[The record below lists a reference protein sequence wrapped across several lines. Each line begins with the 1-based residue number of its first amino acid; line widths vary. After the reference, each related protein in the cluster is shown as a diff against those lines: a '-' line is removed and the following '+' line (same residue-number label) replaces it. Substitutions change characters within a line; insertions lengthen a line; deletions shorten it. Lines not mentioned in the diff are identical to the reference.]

1 MTGLDRDGTEVVR
14 CSVERLV
21 RVVGLGGVVRGRACR
36 PTVVDQLAA
45 RALGLVLRR
54 FRAAPS
60 TSAAASQ
67 AGSRCIPALMNRRG
81 QHVCRPPP
89 SLGRGSLL
97 ELRGSGPWLLWEY
110 SRLRAVGA
118 LCRCVTSEG
127 GAGLRSTPNGVCGT
141 CRHRGNGSPGSVG
154 GCVRASCQAPSKRA
168 ATWLGFIADAG
179 RSWMFRVSVD
189 SAVSEGSTRAGRL
202 PKRFWRASRSRS
214 SGCGRS
220 LLSIPPL
227 NSPHGGWRR
236 ESAV

>member
-1 MTGLDRDGTEVVR
+1 VTGLDRDGTQVVR

-45 RALGLVLRR
+45 RASGLVLRR

-97 ELRGSGPWLLWEY
+97 EWRGSSPGCSGSTRSFVRSAPL
-110 SRLRAVGA
+110 A
-118 LCRCVTSEG
+118 CVTSEG
-127 GAGLRSTPNGVCGT
+127 GVGLRSTPNGVCGT
-141 CRHRGNGSPGSVG
+141 CRHRANGSPGSVG

-189 SAVSEGSTRAGRL
+189 SAVSEGGTRAGRL